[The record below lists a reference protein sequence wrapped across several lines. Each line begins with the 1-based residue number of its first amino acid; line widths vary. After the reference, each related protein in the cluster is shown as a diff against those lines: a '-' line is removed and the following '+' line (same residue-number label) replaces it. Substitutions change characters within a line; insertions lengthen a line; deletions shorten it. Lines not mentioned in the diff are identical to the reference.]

1 MLLTGTLV
9 VLALW
14 LGFVWFVDPD
24 GFRKRA
30 CNAKAGFRSQSQ
42 SRSSEER

>member
-9 VLALW
+9 VLTLW

-30 CNAKAGFRSQSQ
+30 YSAKPGFRSQSA
-42 SRSSEER
+42 RRRF

>member
-9 VLALW
+9 VLALL
-14 LGFVWFVDPD
+14 LGFIWFVDPD

-30 CNAKAGFRSQSQ
+30 CSAKAGFRSQSA
-42 SRSSEER
+42 RRRF

>member
-14 LGFVWFVDPD
+14 LGLVWFVDPD
-24 GFRKRA
+24 GVWKGACSARA
-30 CNAKAGFRSQSQ
+30 EFRSQSAK
-42 SRSSEER
+42 RGF